1 MDLQIR
7 IKYIFSESTFSAQC
21 RASIS
26 NLYDVIKHIFTRTP
40 WRSILLV
47 GGSQQYNPISLV
59 SYSRSKTSSK
69 LTTRVAHKTFM
80 VQYCVTPASNEIT
93 IMFVLHK
100 MASVLTFK
108 FYRPIFTYA
117 CLVFAKNFLT
127 FQFITFCYVLIEAEH
142 KYYVLA
148 GLYKILSFHS
158 RYNRIILILVF

>member
-142 KYYVLA
+142 KYYVWLA
-148 GLYKILSFHS
+148 YTKFYHFIEG
-158 RYNRIILILVF
+158 IIEF